1 MPTIVPYIPQTITV
15 HLGSPDSNAQNV
27 TVSFPDYIKNV
38 ASSEIYP
45 TWDESAIYAN
55 IYAQISYALNKIYT
69 EFYRSRGYNF
79 DITNSTAVDQKFIYR
94 RNIFENISR
103 IVDDIFND
111 YIRRVGTLEPL
122 AAKYCDGRRV
132 TCDGLSQWGSE
143 DLARQGYSSF
153 GILQYYYGYDIELVN
168 NAPVRAARVS
178 YPGYS
183 ISRGDTG
190 QYVTIIQTEL
200 NQISNHYPSIDKIY
214 PVDGIFG
221 PATEKSVKQFQRIFN
236 LTPDGIVGKATWY
249 KLVYLYVGGL
259 KLNEL
264 NSEGQRLF
272 GTELSYPDAIQ
283 RGDSGSKV
291 SDLQFF
297 LSVISTV
304 DPLIPPITIDGIFG
318 QSTYNAVIAFQK
330 EYGLQTD
337 GIVGSQTWDK
347 IYDEY
352 KGIVDEIF
360 MRDAFEANGYPYP
373 GEPLEIGDSGDNV
386 LKIQQQLN
394 AISVVNGEIIA
405 PAIDGIF
412 GSGTKESVE
421 SFQRYY
427 GLNADGIVGRQTWGA
442 IQQVY
447 LSIFSAINTASSQFG
462 GSTLRLGDRDSIED
476 NVENNV
482 ENNMEGR
489 GEN

>member
-1 MPTIVPYIPQTITV
+1 MPTVVPYIPTNITV
-15 HLGSPDSNAQNV
+15 HLGAPESNAQNV

-69 EFYRSRGYNF
+69 EFYRSRGYDF

-122 AAKYCDGRRV
+122 AAKYCDGRNV

-143 DLARQGYSSF
+143 SLARQGYSSF
-153 GILQYYYGYDIELVN
+153 GILQYYYGYDIELVV
-168 NAPVRAARVS
+168 NAPVRAATQS

-190 QYVTIIQTEL
+190 PYVKIIQTEL
-200 NQISNHYPSIDKIY
+200 NQISNHYPAIDKIY

-221 PATEKSVKQFQRIFN
+221 PATEKSVMQFQRIFG
-236 LTPDGIVGKATWY
+236 LTADGIVGKATWY
-249 KLVYLYVGGL
+249 QLVYMYVGGL
-259 KLNEL
+259 RLNEL

-272 GTELSYPDAIQ
+272 GTELFYPDAIKLGD
-283 RGDSGSKV
+283 RGEKV
-291 SDLQFF
+291 SNLQFF
-297 LSVISTV
+297 LSTISSV
-304 DPLIPPITIDGIFG
+304 DPLIPPVIIDGIFG
-318 QSTYNAVIAFQK
+318 ENTLNAVEAFQQ
-330 EYGLQTD
+330 EYGLEVN
-337 GIVGSQTWDK
+337 GIVDAVTWDE

-352 KGIVDEIF
+352 KGTFDKVF
-360 MRDAFEANGYPYP
+360 MTEPFRVNGFPYP
-373 GEPLEIGDSGDNV
+373 GAPLSEGDSGDNV
-386 LKIQQQLN
+386 LRIQQQLN
-394 AISVVNGEIIA
+394 AISNTNSEIT
-405 PAIDGIF
+405 PPVPDGIF
-412 GSGTKESVE
+412 GEETKTAVE
-421 SFQRYY
+421 QFQRYY
-427 GLNADGIVGRQTWGA
+427 GLEPDGIVGRQTWGA

-447 LSIFSAINTASSQFG
+447 LSLFSAVNTHAEQFG
-462 GSTLRLGDRDSIED
+462 GGTMRIGDRDS
-476 NVENNV
+476 VE
-482 ENNMEGR
+482 EREG
-489 GEN
+489 E